1 MVATKVSRGSK
12 LVCLQSEEAAA
23 TPDVSVFRTP
33 LGWLSLIGQ
42 SGRLVGVRIGNTS
55 RDAAIEAC
63 RADEVVQDL
72 GLNVSDWN
80 PELRQK
86 LESFANGAPVNF
98 KDVTIAYRRPLPEF
112 RQQVILATRAIPYG
126 STVSYL
132 ELAKLAG
139 SPRAARAVGSSMATN
154 RFPIIVPCHRVV
166 ASGGR
171 LGGFTAPGGLGL
183 KEQLLALESADK
195 QAS

>member
-1 MVATKVSRGSK
+1 MVAVKTGRASK
-12 LVCLQSEEAAA
+12 LIYLQPDEAAA
-23 TPDVSVFRTP
+23 TPDVSVFRAP
-33 LGWLSLIGQ
+33 LGWISLIGQ

-72 GLNVSDWN
+72 GLHVSDWN

-86 LESFANGAPVNF
+86 LESFANGAPINF

-112 RQQVILATRAIPYG
+112 RQQVILATRTIPYG
-126 STVSYL
+126 GTVSYL

-183 KEQLLALESADK
+183 KEQLLALESDDK

>member
-55 RDAAIEAC
+55 RDAALEAC

-72 GLNVSDWN
+72 GLHVSDWN

-86 LESFANGAPVNF
+86 LESFANGARINF
-98 KDVTIAYRRPLPEF
+98 SDVTIAYRRPLPEF
-112 RQQVILATRAIPYG
+112 RQQVIQATRTIPYG

-183 KEQLLALESADK
+183 KEQLLALEADGK
-195 QAS
+195 QGS